1 MSRHNTLYNVIA
13 TSRPFKGLTFAE
25 AALRLR
31 GGIILGL
38 LAAGLISSAAG
49 QQANTAAPDIA
60 SLPVTGGFDT
70 ATSLKAHPGWVQ
82 IPGALI
88 RPDCVHEIPNG
99 ADVVISDNKIT
110 GDVTLG
116 GVLVAHYDPCPE
128 APVITRPHEGSSQT
142 VIGAPGTGN
151 GWVEALKYQVPL
163 SSGDNID
170 YLYGTWT
177 VLTNPSAN
185 GGLLYLF
192 NGVVSSDKNWILQ
205 PVLQWG
211 SYDGFG
217 GNYWVIASWLVGNN
231 GYVFHSPAA
240 NVSPGHTIGG
250 YTWVTSA
257 SGGTLHWE
265 VYAYDQTSGAYSWI
279 TAHSTGLQWNWAYA
293 GVLEADGITS
303 CSEFPPA
310 PAGYTTN
317 GTWFQ
322 NSALYTGYPNYT
334 PTPAYWYGAW
344 GNYYGWSGPY
354 CGFSATPNSGG
365 GLLTYY

>member
-1 MSRHNTLYNVIA
+1 MSRYNTLYNVIP
-13 TSRPFKGLTFAE
+13 TSRPFKRLTFAE

-49 QQANTAAPDIA
+49 QQADT
-60 SLPVTGGFDT
+60 DT
-70 ATSLKAHPGWVQ
+70 ATSLKAHPGWVR

-128 APVITRPHEGSSQT
+128 APVITRPHEGGSQT
-142 VIGAPGTGN
+142 VTGVPTCPPPPAGNGTGN
-151 GWVEALKYQVPL
+151 GWVEALPYQVPL
-163 SSGDNID
+163 SSGDID

-177 VLTNPSAN
+177 VPTNPSAN
-185 GGLLYLF
+185 GGLIYLF

-211 SYDGFG
+211 ADGTFG
-217 GNYWVIASWLVGNN
+217 GNYWVIASWLVGNC
-231 GYVFHSPAA
+231 GSYVFHSPAER
-240 NVSPGHTIGG
+240 VSPGHTIVGA
-250 YTWVTSA
+250 TWITSA
-257 SGGTLHWE
+257 SSGTLQWE
-265 VYAYDQTSGAYSWI
+265 VYTSDQTSGAYSWI

-293 GVLEADGITS
+293 GVLEAYGITS
-303 CSEFPPA
+303 CPEFPETP
-310 PAGYTTN
+310 G

-334 PTPAYWYGAW
+334 YTPAYWYGAW